1 MNRSQVLKK
10 YGQVILDFNSYDGCE
25 FMYSKKLSNG
35 SVLIV
40 MASYDNEILSVI
52 NNKESMETLSF
63 IRVLVL
69 DRDNKTKIVFEN

>member
-35 SVLIV
+35 SVLIAV
-40 MASYDNEILSVI
+40 ANYKADNFLSS
-52 NNKESMETLSF
+52 KESLE
-63 IRVLVL
+63 VLFFSRILLL
-69 DRDNKTKIVFEN
+69 DKDNKTKIIFED